1 MREKGGFFMF
11 AKKKDAK
18 VYDKTG
24 KVPVLRASIC
34 TGEKTAAFKDPLTGR
49 LEEQTLIATDADLQA
64 FLRKYGLSESD
75 LKHEW

>member
-1 MREKGGFFMF
+1 MF
-11 AKKKDAK
+11 ARKKSAQP
-18 VYDKTG
+18 YDRTG

-34 TGEKTAAFKDPLTGR
+34 TGEKTAGFKDPATGR

-64 FLRKYGLSESD
+64 FLRKYGLSESA